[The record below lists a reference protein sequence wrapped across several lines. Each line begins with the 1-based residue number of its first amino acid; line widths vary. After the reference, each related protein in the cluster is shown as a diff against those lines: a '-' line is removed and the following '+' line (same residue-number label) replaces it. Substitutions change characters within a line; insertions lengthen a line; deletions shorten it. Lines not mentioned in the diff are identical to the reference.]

1 LGLNIIYLLRFLDAK
16 FPILL
21 DIILCAHGYW
31 DFNNGTQGAI
41 EMPDKEMQPLEAA
54 LKAHSEKRYRQ
65 SELDALLQ
73 AANEAALREAL
84 SQVWDDWNAPI
95 GDLASPY
102 VAGTIADRIARL
114 IPQPSALDKR
124 LAEARL
130 SVFEYIMNHTG
141 KEGWD
146 YYTELHRAVKGEPDA

>member
-1 LGLNIIYLLRFLDAK
+1 LGS
-16 FPILL
+16 
-21 DIILCAHGYW
+21 CALPRHSGENHEKDWHCIDWLPVPY
-31 DFNNGTQGAI
+31 F
-41 EMPDKEMQPLEAA
+41 MPG
-54 LKAHSEKRYRQ
+54 RYSQ

-130 SVFEYIMNHTG
+130 KIAERMLEMFNDGMTAEKIGNQFDNLVA
-141 KEGWD
+141 
-146 YYTELHRAVKGEPDA
+146 ELRRAVKGEPDA

>member
-1 LGLNIIYLLRFLDAK
+1 
-16 FPILL
+16 
-21 DIILCAHGYW
+21 
-31 DFNNGTQGAI
+31 
-41 EMPDKEMQPLEAA
+41 
-54 LKAHSEKRYRQ
+54 
-65 SELDALLQ
+65 
-73 AANEAALREAL
+73 LREAL